1 VEPQRHQKKLIS
13 FSLGIL
19 TLEIADGD
27 IAAETTDAIVN
38 AANNHFW
45 MGSGVAGAIKARGGA
60 EIERNAMAQGPVEP
74 GECVIT
80 SAGRLAAR
88 YVIHAAVMGQ
98 DLRTS
103 AAIIASATGNA
114 LALADARGLESIAL
128 PAFGTGVGG
137 FPVDECARVMIGTI
151 RGHAG
156 GGSLRLVRLVL
167 FGQRAYRT
175 FADVAGHLLGTP
187 TGGVPDCPISG

>member
-1 VEPQRHQKKLIS
+1 MLS
-13 FSLGIL
+13 FALPPL

-45 MGSGVAGAIKARGGA
+45 MGSGVAGAIKARGGQ
-60 EIERNAMAQGPVEP
+60 EIERDAMSQGPVEP
-74 GECVIT
+74 GACVAT
-80 SAGRLAAR
+80 GGGRLPAR

-103 AAIIASATGNA
+103 ASIIATATANA
-114 LALADARGLESIAL
+114 LALADARGLGSIAL

-137 FPVDECARVMIGTI
+137 FPVEECAQLMIGAI
-151 RGHAG
+151 RGHAAA
-156 GGSLRLVRLVL
+156 SLRLVRLVL
-167 FGQRAYRT
+167 FGQPPYRT
-175 FADVAGHLLGTP
+175 FVDVARELLGAP
-187 TGGVPDCPISG
+187 PDFTKSG